1 MESDTDLR
9 LRLRLRLRTRQAFEG
24 LSVAG
29 PVGAYEYHDRSA
41 DDYRRLF
48 GCDWSFAVAAGE
60 VEAWASASHVKQ
72 SP

>member
-1 MESDTDLR
+1 MESDTD
-9 LRLRLRLRTRQAFEG
+9 LRLRLRTRQAFEG

-60 VEAWASASHVKQ
+60 VEA
-72 SP
+72 